1 LQIWLRVRV
10 ALESLEAFLK
20 SLSLSASGMALSDNE
35 IIGAIKTGLFHIV
48 PRNPKLN
55 PAGIDLRADR
65 SLVLRPGQQK
75 LVATIE
81 RVELSE
87 NFLGILHIRSS
98 LAREGI
104 VASLALVDPG
114 FRGQLTV
121 SLHNAGDRL
130 VSLRKG
136 ERFIQLSLLRLGMP
150 ARHSYVGKYQ
160 NSGGVVKS
168 RRRQWSGCAKWKTL
182 YRVRGA
188 KARIQAMKDT
198 SRILDLKYKLQ
209 TIELLNLAKEQY
221 TYRELSGILHLPE
234 TVLSRYVKGHVL
246 PTAERAEEI
255 NRTLQKYMSLEKELH
270 ERIKFDDL
278 GYFDNTG
285 IINDTMLLERAVQ
298 QAVGKFAGKRVNKV
312 MTAAVDGVPLA
323 TLLAHR
329 LGTRLIVAKQSREV
343 GVREFIE
350 EFYVPPK
357 TAIMKSLYVSKDA
370 FKKGEGVLIADDII
384 DSGET
389 QRAMMKVILKAR
401 AEVIGIYALIA
412 IGNEWKS
419 RIESVGNVPVEIGLS
434 LVKMVA

>member
-1 LQIWLRVRV
+1 MSSL
-10 ALESLEAFLK
+10 SLEAFLK
-20 SLSLSASGMALSDNE
+20 PLSSSSTEMALSDNE
-35 IIGAIKTGLFHIV
+35 ITGAIKTGQFHIV

-65 SLVLRPGQQK
+65 SLVLKPGQQR

-87 NFLGILHIRSS
+87 RFLGILHIRSS

-104 VASLALVDPG
+104 VASLALVHLG
-114 FRGQLTV
+114 FSVQ
-121 SLHNAGDRL
+121 
-130 VSLRKG
+130 
-136 ERFIQLSLLRLGMP
+136 
-150 ARHSYVGKYQ
+150 
-160 NSGGVVKS
+160 
-168 RRRQWSGCAKWKTL
+168 
-182 YRVRGA
+182 
-188 KARIQAMKDT
+188 
-198 SRILDLKYKLQ
+198 
-209 TIELLNLAKEQY
+209 
-221 TYRELSGILHLPE
+221 LSGILHLPE

-401 AEVIGIYALIA
+401 AEVIGIYALVA

>member
-1 LQIWLRVRV
+1 
-10 ALESLEAFLK
+10 
-20 SLSLSASGMALSDNE
+20 
-35 IIGAIKTGLFHIV
+35 
-48 PRNPKLN
+48 
-55 PAGIDLRADR
+55 
-65 SLVLRPGQQK
+65 
-75 LVATIE
+75 
-81 RVELSE
+81 
-87 NFLGILHIRSS
+87 
-98 LAREGI
+98 
-104 VASLALVDPG
+104 
-114 FRGQLTV
+114 
-121 SLHNAGDRL
+121 
-130 VSLRKG
+130 
-136 ERFIQLSLLRLGMP
+136 
-150 ARHSYVGKYQ
+150 
-160 NSGGVVKS
+160 
-168 RRRQWSGCAKWKTL
+168 
-182 YRVRGA
+182 
-188 KARIQAMKDT
+188 MKDT

-329 LGTRLIVAKQSREV
+329 LGTRLIVAKQAREI

-350 EFYVPPK
+350 EFYVPPR

-389 QRAMMKVILKAR
+389 QRAMMKIILKAR
-401 AEVIGIYALIA
+401 AEVIGVYALVA
-412 IGNEWKS
+412 IGNDWKS
-419 RIESVGNVPVEIGLS
+419 RIESVGNVPVEFGLS